1 MAQKTRNVTK
11 TYFETGKIPSQEQ
24 YIDLIDSSFSIQD
37 HNSGSLVISGS
48 IATTGSS
55 NTIGTVKIGSGDI
68 DDSTAGFVNKNLT
81 FNTINTALTQNN
93 SGKTTL
99 NSRAGQDVIIASSG
113 SSLIFVS
120 SSGDVG
126 IGTTTPPKSEN
137 DQSIIQLTVAGDIS
151 ASGAISATKIKSKGS
166 DVTLEG
172 GHISMSGDIVLTGS
186 ISSSGT
192 VTVNTLKAG
201 SNSDLAIEVPTGR
214 RFSFKQTGGSETFA
228 INAATGNIT
237 SSGVIS
243 ASGNI
248 IAADVAVT
256 ALTVT
261 KAGKGGIGSYG
272 GTINAGSGR
281 AFTFTL
287 IGIPNIDGKLQSS
300 KVPAKSAPTFIKNS
314 SCDPTDVVVCQC
326 TTANLS
332 VTVFGQDTPTAQATP
347 GFFISLGNEDNSAF
361 TTTSAS
367 FTALVF

>member
-1 MAQKTRNVTK
+1 
-11 TYFETGKIPSQEQ
+11 
-24 YIDLIDSSFSIQD
+24 
-37 HNSGSLVISGS
+37 
-48 IATTGSS
+48 
-55 NTIGTVKIGSGDI
+55 
-68 DDSTAGFVNKNLT
+68 
-81 FNTINTALTQNN
+81 
-93 SGKTTL
+93 
-99 NSRAGQDVIIASSG
+99 
-113 SSLIFVS
+113 
-120 SSGDVG
+120 
-126 IGTTTPPKSEN
+126 
-137 DQSIIQLTVAGDIS
+137 
-151 ASGAISATKIKSKGS
+151 
-166 DVTLEG
+166 LEG

-192 VTVNTLKAG
+192 VIVNTLKAG

-261 KAGKGGIGSYG
+261 KAGKGGIGTYG

-287 IGIPNIDGKLQSS
+287 IGIPPIDGKLQSS
-300 KVPAKSAPTFIKNS
+300 KVPAKSAPTFIKNAT
-314 SCDPTDVVVCQC
+314 CDPTDVVVCQC

-332 VTVFGQDTPTAQATP
+332 VTVFGQATPTALSTP

>member
-1 MAQKTRNVTK
+1 MAQKTRNTIK
-11 TYFETGKIPSQEQ
+11 TFFETGKIPSQEQ
-24 YIDLIDSSFSIQD
+24 YIDLIDSQFNIVEP
-37 HNSGSLVISGS
+37 NSGSLKLSGS
-48 IATTGSS
+48 IDVSGSNNVIDS
-55 NTIGTVKIGSGDI
+55 VKIGSGDI
-68 DDSTAGFVNKNLT
+68 DNSTAGFVNKSLV
-81 FNTINTALTQNN
+81 FNTINAALTQDN

-99 NSRAGQDVIIASSG
+99 NSRVGQDVIIASSG

-137 DQSIIQLTVAGDIS
+137 DQTFKQLTIAGDIS
-151 ASGAISATKIKSKGS
+151 ASGAIVASKIKSKGS

-192 VTVNTLKAG
+192 VTVNTVRAG
-201 SNSDLAIEVPTGR
+201 ANSDLAIEVPPGR
-214 RFSFKQTGGSETFA
+214 RFSFKQSGGSETFA

-261 KAGKGGIGSYG
+261 KAGKGGIGEYG
-272 GTINAGSGR
+272 STINAGAGR

-300 KVPAKSAPTFIKNS
+300 KVPAKSAPTFIANS
-314 SCDPTDVVVCQC
+314 TCDPTDVVMCQC
-326 TTANLS
+326 TTDNLS
-332 VTVFGQDTPTAQATP
+332 VTVFGQNSPTAQATP
-347 GFFISLGNEDNSAF
+347 GFFISLGNESNSVF
-361 TTTSAS
+361 NTTSAS